1 MADSSI
7 KTITDR
13 GFGFIHP
20 DNGRDDVF
28 FHQSALVGVGM
39 DQLHQG
45 DRVTFTVE
53 DDARGKGPRAA
64 DVHLATP

>member
-1 MADSSI
+1 MADGSI

-39 DQLHQG
+39 DQLRQG
-45 DRVTFTVE
+45 DPV
-53 DDARGKGPRAA
+53 APGP
-64 DVHLATP
+64 TPPCEQQAG